1 MFEKMKIRYFVLS
14 AVVLFFGLATL
25 YGLFI
30 GKPSEMDPVSDVIF
44 QYIMLGIFPLTW
56 FSLQFKKQKQ
66 PLSNVVNIKG
76 INPYIKDIV
85 ILVPTLLFFT
95 YGAYWLTAFALHGL
109 FPNYVKEFLA
119 DELDI
124 PSNKILYMLTV
135 LNGCVVGP
143 IAEEFMFRG
152 LLTKRLGKKTSIILG
167 TILSSI
173 IFGVFHSDILGSFV
187 FGFILSMVFLKTNN
201 LAVTILIHILSNSIV
216 LVMPYTPKFIDIWTI
231 SDLYKQ
237 MTPNIICLV
246 ITTSI
251 LLIYALKNWNVFG
264 FYREAQVEKIEKGI

>member
-1 MFEKMKIRYFVLS
+1 MFEKMKIRYFALS
-14 AVVLFFGLATL
+14 AVALFLILAIL
-25 YGLFI
+25 YGVFI

-44 QYIMLGIFPLTW
+44 QYIMLGIFPLVW
-56 FSLQFKKQKQ
+56 FGLQFKKQKQ
-66 PLSNVVNIKG
+66 PISSVVTTKRIK
-76 INPYIKDIV
+76 PYIKDII

-119 DELDI
+119 DDMDL
-124 PSNKILYMLTV
+124 PANKVIYILTV

-143 IAEEFMFRG
+143 VAEEFMFRG
-152 LLTKRLGKKTSIILG
+152 LLTKRLGTKTTILWG
-167 TILSSI
+167 TILSSF
-173 IFGVFHSDILGSFV
+173 IFSVFHSDILGSFV
-187 FGFILSMVFLKTNN
+187 FGFLLSIVFLKTNN
-201 LAVTILIHILSNSIV
+201 LAVTSLVHILTNSII

-237 MTPNIICLV
+237 MVPNIICLV

-251 LLIYALKNWNVFG
+251 LLAYAWKNWYVFR
-264 FYREAQVEKIEKGI
+264 FNQKAQVNQIEKGI

>member
-14 AVVLFFGLATL
+14 TVVLFIGLATL

-30 GKPSEMDPVSDVIF
+30 GKPSKMDPVSDVIF
-44 QYIMLGIFPLTW
+44 QYVMLGIFPLVW
-56 FSLQFKKQKQ
+56 FSLQLKKQKH
-66 PLSNVVNIKG
+66 PLSDVVNIKELK
-76 INPYIKDIV
+76 PYIKDII

-119 DELDI
+119 DEMDM
-124 PSNKILYMLTV
+124 PTNKIIYMLTV
-135 LNGCVVGP
+135 INGCVVGP
-143 IAEEFMFRG
+143 IAEEFIFRG
-152 LLTKRLGKKTSIILG
+152 LLTRRLGAKTSIIWG

-173 IFGVFHSDILGSFV
+173 IFGIFHSDILGSFV
-187 FGFILSMVFLKTNN
+187 FGFILSIVFLKTNN
-201 LAVTILIHILSNSIV
+201 LAVTILIHVLFNSIV
-216 LVMPYTPKFIDIWTI
+216 PVMPFTPKFIDIWTI

-237 MTPNIICLV
+237 MIPNIICLA

-251 LLIYALKNWNVFG
+251 LVIYALKNWYVFR
-264 FYREAQVEKIEKGI
+264 FNQKVQVNQVEKGI